1 MTRFFKLLAI
11 TLALGL
17 SCASHAADNELY
29 NLQPCPESL
38 AHQDPQAAPH
48 RWDLTLS
55 PYTHHWSY
63 SAEHKNVFLGAMDR
77 YVDKQRFCGLALFT
91 NSFGQPSAYGYV
103 GQRWDGVLGHP
114 KLFTKVSAG
123 FIVGYHGEYKD
134 KIPFNKY
141 GIAPAII
148 PSVGYAFTPQDSGQV
163 ILLGTAGLMFAYG
176 HSF

>member
-1 MTRFFKLLAI
+1 MSRFLKTLAI
-11 TLALGL
+11 TFALGL
-17 SCASHAADNELY
+17 STASHATDTDLY
-29 NLQPCPESL
+29 NLQPCPDSL
-38 AHQDPQAAPH
+38 AAKDAPAAANK
-48 RWDLTLS
+48 WDLTLS

-63 SAEHKNVFLGAMDR
+63 SAEHKNVYLGALDR
-77 YVDKQRFCGLALFT
+77 YVDGKRFCGLALFT

-103 GQRWDGVLGHP
+103 GQRWDGVLGNP
-114 KLFTKVSAG
+114 KLFTKVTAG

-134 KIPFNKY
+134 KIPLNKY

-148 PSVGYAFTPQDSGQV
+148 PSLGYAFTPKDSAQV

>member
-1 MTRFFKLLAI
+1 MIRFFKTLAVS
-11 TLALGL
+11 LALGL
-17 SCASHAADNELY
+17 SFTSHAADNDLY
-29 NLQPCPESL
+29 SYQPCPDSI
-38 AHQDPQAAPH
+38 ASKDAQPSKNT
-48 RWDLTLS
+48 WDLTLS

-63 SAEHKNVFLGAMDR
+63 SAEHKNVFLGALDR
-77 YVDKQRFCGLALFT
+77 YVDGKRFCGLALFS

-103 GQRWDGVLGHP
+103 GQRWDGILGNP
-114 KLFTKVSAG
+114 KLFTKVTAG
-123 FIVGYHGEYKD
+123 FIYGYHGEYKD

-148 PSVGYAFTPQDSGQV
+148 PSVGYAFTPQDSAQV